1 LVILVLLVGSGTG
14 LYLGRKPWVGAFT
27 LNSETYSE
35 FDISSDSEWI
45 AVSNA
50 RGLIRILRL
59 STGTELMSL
68 AGHTTSVQMLRFSK
82 DCLLLYSAGND
93 GRLIVWDLRT
103 QKMLWSENIDF
114 YTVDFSHDSTRL
126 VVGRRDSDDVQIRN
140 AHTGAIMTTLVG
152 HTRSIY
158 GFAFTPDMAQIA
170 TVGQDSVLRFW
181 DAATGRELWNAKHD
195 TWIVATTISRDGSKI
210 LTATNYGQMLLWD
223 VATRKNLAVC
233 DARFQLHREFDYAFS
248 TDTQAVIIV
257 DDHGNV
263 SVRDVGTWRL
273 AWQSEEPRCGLAA
286 ISQDGR
292 RVATAEN
299 ALIAIREAGTGLLL
313 DAVAFAGNN
322 ETSLILTK
330 NGDYLFAEGN
340 HIKQIWHRRRPEYW
354 WGVAWL
360 PEFWLTALFAGALVW
375 SVWRDRKSNFAKR
388 A

>member
-1 LVILVLLVGSGTG
+1 
-14 LYLGRKPWVGAFT
+14 
-27 LNSETYSE
+27 
-35 FDISSDSEWI
+35 
-45 AVSNA
+45 
-50 RGLIRILRL
+50 
-59 STGTELMSL
+59 
-68 AGHTTSVQMLRFSK
+68 
-82 DCLLLYSAGND
+82 
-93 GRLIVWDLRT
+93 
-103 QKMLWSENIDF
+103 
-114 YTVDFSHDSTRL
+114 
-126 VVGRRDSDDVQIRN
+126 
-140 AHTGAIMTTLVG
+140 
-152 HTRSIY
+152 
-158 GFAFTPDMAQIA
+158 
-170 TVGQDSVLRFW
+170 
-181 DAATGRELWNAKHD
+181 
-195 TWIVATTISRDGSKI
+195 
-210 LTATNYGQMLLWD
+210 MLLWD